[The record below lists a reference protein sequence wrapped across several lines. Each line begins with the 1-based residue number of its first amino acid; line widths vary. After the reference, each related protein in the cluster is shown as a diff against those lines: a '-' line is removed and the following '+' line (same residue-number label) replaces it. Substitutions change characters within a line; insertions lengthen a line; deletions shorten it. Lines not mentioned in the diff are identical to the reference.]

1 MADERDFPDVNFVDT
16 DTEAMIAEAEA
27 AFESAFG
34 RKLHPADPERLRL
47 LWYIS
52 ITSQTRSM
60 INIAAKRN
68 LPRYADGEFLDSL
81 SELFYGVQRQAATPA
96 TTMLEF
102 TLSMEQGIDITV
114 PEGTEVTTEGG
125 EIVFT
130 TIDELV
136 IKAGTLSGR
145 VQAECETDGAEGNGY
160 EAGLL
165 NTMIDPVPYVETV
178 RNTDTSVGGE
188 DDEDDASLYER
199 MKGSLEAYSTAGTV
213 GAYRY
218 HAMEHNPAVDSVVI
232 TTPEA
237 GCVDVTILLTGG
249 RIPGTDVLDEMQEFL
264 RSDEIRA
271 LTDYVTVS
279 APQPIPFNVE
289 LTYYTEVD
297 STDGRENVEA
307 AVRKAVN
314 EYVSWQTRKLGRRI
328 NPSKLVALIIAAGAG
343 TVDVVQPVARAVGE
357 REIGQC
363 GSISITYGGVDG

>member
-1 MADERDFPDVNFVDT
+1 MADERDFPDVDFVET
-16 DTEAMIAEAEA
+16 DTAAMIAEAEA
-27 AFESAFG
+27 AFESEFG

-47 LWYIS
+47 LWYLS

-60 INIAAKRN
+60 INVAAKRN

-81 SELFYGVQRQAATPA
+81 AELFYGVQRQAAIPA
-96 TTMLEF
+96 TTVLEF
-102 TLSMEQGIDITV
+102 SLSMMQDVDIIV

-130 TIDELV
+130 TVDDLTIQ
-136 IKAGTLSGR
+136 AGMLTGS
-145 VQAECETDGAEGNGY
+145 VAAECETDGTGGNGY

-165 NTMIDPVPYVETV
+165 NTMIDPVPYVESV
-178 RNTDTSVGGE
+178 RNTDTSAGGE

-199 MKGSLEAYSTAGTV
+199 MKGSLEAYSTAGTA

-237 GCVDVTILLTGG
+237 GCVDVTMLLSGG
-249 RIPGTDVLDEMQEFL
+249 RIPGEDVLEEMQEYL

-279 APQPIPFNVE
+279 APQPVPFNVE
-289 LTYYTEVD
+289 VTYYTEVD
-297 STDGRENVEA
+297 STDGQDTVEA
-307 AVRKAVN
+307 AVQKAVSD
-314 EYVSWQTRKLGRRI
+314 YVEWQTRKLGRRI
-328 NPSKLVALIIAAGAG
+328 NPSKLVALIVAAGAG
-343 TVDVVQPVARAVGE
+343 AVDVIQPTAHAVGE

-363 GSISITYGGVDG
+363 GNISITYGGVDG